1 MGNPNFPPNLD
12 IRPSILSEGIAK
24 FVFGTHA
31 QANAIR
37 TYGIAGRVWEAAY
50 VLKRYIHGDDQYIFD
65 PPFFSADDF
74 DSRLLLLELGSGTG
88 IIASEIAQHL
98 AGRQDIIVAT
108 DLPEVCPLL
117 EKNLLPANDNDTF
130 LTPSVFVHPL
140 AWGDIKHTR
149 DLHQKVFNLH
159 GHLGTNTQLT
169 HIVCSDLVY
178 FPDLLAPLLRSLI
191 HLTSSPFV
199 DSGDPIRSPRLII
212 SYKVRSLSK
221 ETPFWSAFGLWFSF
235 EPVLVKQKP
244 SRTSDHANAPD
255 IVDRSEGAREGLEDW
270 HIYGAEVDDDSPT
283 FVFVGHRRPQSASW
297 KIPENDEDL
306 LGGVGAWGTSARK
319 SDDTFESLL
328 LLNVGG

>member
-169 HIVCSDLVY
+169 HIVCSDLV
-178 FPDLLAPLLRSLI
+178 
-191 HLTSSPFV
+191 
-199 DSGDPIRSPRLII
+199 
-212 SYKVRSLSK
+212 RSLSK